1 MEIFKETPKIDWIG
15 QRYKFFVVSGILVAA
30 SFVSLATKGLN
41 YGIEFTGGSLI
52 QASFE
57 ESVSI
62 DSVRADVS
70 RAGYEGASIQQFSNS
85 NTFAIRL
92 KASAESSAE
101 LIDKFVKD
109 FESVNATRKFRVDKK
124 EYIGPVVGRH
134 LYRQALIA
142 VILSLVG
149 ILVYVAFR
157 FDNALWGVGGILALA
172 QDVITMFGLY
182 SILGLEFDLTAVA
195 AVLTVA
201 GFSINDTIVIFDRMR
216 EKLRSMYNDPL
227 EAVIN
232 ASLNETMSR
241 TIITSGTVF
250 MTVLALDFLGG
261 PGIRGFSIAMTWGV
275 LEGIYSTIA
284 IATPFVFQWTQMR
297 GRGKP
302 PQPVAAPV
310 QGPRTKRR

>member
-15 QRYKFFVVSGILVAA
+15 HRYKYFAVSGLLIAG
-30 SFVSLATKGLN
+30 SLASLAVKGLN

-52 QASFE
+52 QVTFE
-57 ESVSI
+57 ESVPI
-62 DSVRADVS
+62 DLVRADVS
-70 RAGYEGASIQQFSNS
+70 KAGYEGAAIQQFSNS
-85 NTFAIRL
+85 NAFAIRL
-92 KASAESSAE
+92 KASSEDSAE
-101 LIDKFVKD
+101 LIDRFVKD
-109 FESVNATRKFRVDKK
+109 FETAEAARKFRVDKK

-142 VILSLVG
+142 VILSLAG
-149 ILVYVAFR
+149 ILIYVAFR

-172 QDVITMFGLY
+172 QDVVTMFGLY
-182 SILGLEFDLTAVA
+182 SVLGLEFDLTAVA

-201 GFSINDTIVIFDRMR
+201 GYSINDTIVIFDRMR
-216 EKLRSMYNDPL
+216 EKMRTMYSDPL

-250 MTVLALDFLGG
+250 LTVLALDFLGG
-261 PGIRGFSIAMTWGV
+261 PGIRGFSIAMTWGT

-284 IATPFVFQWTQMR
+284 IATPFVFQWTQLR
-297 GRGKP
+297 GRK
-302 PQPVAAPV
+302 PQPAPAPA
-310 QGPRTKRR
+310 QPPRAKRR